1 MHDHPKG
8 KSSCHCLNAIWMK
21 IFVAAT
27 AQRRGKHVNN
37 HIVKQSAICI
47 GNEIQMQKNQEGQRV
62 ENRVLPA
69 RNTETK
75 LPLRQERAPSSEC
88 GQVTESPR
96 SPHHLDAQGHGNNGQ
111 YVWVLFSISQC
122 VSQVLN
128 HSILLYCWT
137 IKPTAWWTSL
147 KNNDAP
153 MLHACSKT
161 AILSLSNI
169 PFRFIYIV
177 LILCCSVTP
186 RTCGNAACIHF
197 IPWRNV
203 DVKVQNWNTIGL
215 RNQTYGFE
223 KNGLPE
229 KAEWKQMH
237 VGKSNQCVIYSW

>member
-1 MHDHPKG
+1 
-8 KSSCHCLNAIWMK
+8 MK

-47 GNEIQMQKNQEGQRV
+47 GNAIQMQKNQEGQRV

-111 YVWVLFSISQC
+111 YVRVLFSISQC

-161 AILSLSNI
+161 AILSLNNI
-169 PFRFIYIV
+169 PFRFIYTV

-203 DVKVQNWNTIGL
+203 DVKVQNWNTIDL

-237 VGKSNQCVIYSW
+237 VGKSNKCVIYS